1 MIIDRFL
8 SWDAP
13 LNNRTHQ
20 LVEARRSAFVPDL
33 NLHLTHVQALLDVE
47 KQRGTALDQLTM
59 AAGQCE
65 HHWWEGPI
73 EEMNLPQVHQF
84 KAAMI
89 ELRTK
94 TGIRTDR
101 VVHEQPA
108 NPFGY
113 WVGQTSFGGGAE
125 GAGFHSGPSSFGG
138 AGFLAG
144 PSSFG
149 SGGGN
154 TATGGSGFFPGL
166 GGGGGFFDGQS
177 SFGGGAGGSSF
188 QAGPSFAGGGVGS
201 PFQAGPSFVGDCG
214 IGALLF
220 GARPGSFGAGGGGSN
235 NNGIVHLMVGFQ
247 MPVVRRLLVDL
258 TMALVVVFARSLH
271 GRLILMFFTLY
282 TVFLFPFFVV
292 DDVEPYIRI
301 NWYFYVCDSYGRCE
315 FTFNFS
321 DEITNNYFQE
331 AKII

>member
-113 WVGQTSFGGGAE
+113 WVGQTSFGGGAG

-177 SFGGGAGGSSF
+177 SFGGGTGGSSF

-201 PFQAGPSFVGDCG
+201 PFQAGPSFVGGCG

-282 TVFLFPFFVV
+282 TVFLFSFFVV
-292 DDVEPYIRI
+292 DDVEPYIGI

-315 FTFNFS
+315 FTFNFL
-321 DEITNNYFQE
+321 DEITNNYF
-331 AKII
+331 